1 MIGVF
6 YATSMHL
13 GGEIR
18 KSYTMQAT
26 KEDNAASVTTE
37 LQAKYGPTFSAK
49 TSVGVTSRS
58 SDSNSQMNVEWSIKG
73 GDTMVW
79 LQKDFTD
86 DAEVQ
91 DVQSQW
97 SDSITDENLYP
108 FNFQLGLV
116 WDIIKAIDLQKG
128 NEYEKYLT
136 AKWEANKNLFLPTK
150 FLEAE
155 TIEGKIGC
163 WDQKDRN
170 AEGTGYDGKQD
181 TTISG
186 IKCQNW
192 NTQSPHSHG
201 FYPAKYQD
209 MGIGDHNYCR
219 NPAAK
224 YTKVWCYTSS
234 PGTRWDWC
242 DVPTCVDDGISCW
255 DRYDRSRGGSGYQG
269 QQSKTRG
276 GYTCQKWSSQSPNSH
291 GYTPESYAAKG
302 VGFHNYCRNP
312 AEKYKD
318 VWCYTTSSSKRW
330 DWCDVPT
337 C

>member
-1 MIGVF
+1 MVDENEPSYLRKGDRIFEVNPDEDIAIAVKSDSRIEVEYSDSEHTAAQSVAASMSVEGGFGAFSAAASMSVCKSSDSSIKTVRLDSYTKALRYEVSAVEDFRLFPARFVTDAFKEAVTVMPVDQIERMIGVF

-155 TIEGKIGC
+155 TIGKSIAY
-163 WDQKDRN
+163 W
-170 AEGTGYDGKQD
+170 
-181 TTISG
+181 
-186 IKCQNW
+186 
-192 NTQSPHSHG
+192 
-201 FYPAKYQD
+201 
-209 MGIGDHNYCR
+209 
-219 NPAAK
+219 
-224 YTKVWCYTSS
+224 
-234 PGTRWDWC
+234 
-242 DVPTCVDDGISCW
+242 
-255 DRYDRSRGGSGYQG
+255 
-269 QQSKTRG
+269 
-276 GYTCQKWSSQSPNSH
+276 
-291 GYTPESYAAKG
+291 
-302 VGFHNYCRNP
+302 
-312 AEKYKD
+312 
-318 VWCYTTSSSKRW
+318 
-330 DWCDVPT
+330 
-337 C
+337 